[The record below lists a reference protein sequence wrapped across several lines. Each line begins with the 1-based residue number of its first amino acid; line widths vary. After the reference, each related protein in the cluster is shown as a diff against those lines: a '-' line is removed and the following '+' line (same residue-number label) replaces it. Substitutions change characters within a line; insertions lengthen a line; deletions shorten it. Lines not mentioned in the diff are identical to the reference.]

1 MEVIMEDKFNNEEL
15 ERLSEIYRLF
25 GSVPRLKIL
34 IHLNKG
40 ECSVN
45 ELSEVSEISQ
55 SATSHQLKDLK
66 QSRIIR
72 SRKEGMNVFYSLADK
87 HIVEMLKSGIEHVLR
102 ENCDE

>member
-1 MEVIMEDKFNNEEL
+1 MEDKFNNEEL
-15 ERLSEIYRLF
+15 GRLTEIYRLF
-25 GSVPRLKIL
+25 ASVPRIRIL
-34 IHLNKG
+34 IHLNNG

-45 ELSEVSEISQ
+45 ELSEISGISQ

-72 SRKEGMNVFYSLADK
+72 SRKEGMNVFYSLADR
-87 HIVEMLKSGIEHVLR
+87 HIVEMLESGIEHVLK